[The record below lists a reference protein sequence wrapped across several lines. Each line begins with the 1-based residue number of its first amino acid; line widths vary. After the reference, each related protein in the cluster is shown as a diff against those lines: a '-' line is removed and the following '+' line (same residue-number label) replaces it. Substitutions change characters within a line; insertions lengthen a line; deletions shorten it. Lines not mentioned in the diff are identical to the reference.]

1 MKKLFVL
8 LLLMLSPYAL
18 AGKANSFKVEQVRVD
33 RNGKGYVQFANNL
46 IESRPSCSTHPKQL
60 AFDVN
65 TPAGQAIFSLALA
78 AKASSKKIWAV
89 GTGTCDVY
97 GVVESWSWGVIK
109 D

>member
-1 MKKLFVL
+1 MRNLFIL
-8 LLLMLSPYAL
+8 LLLVVSPYAL
-18 AGKANSFKVEQVRVD
+18 AGKANTFKVDQVRVD
-33 RNGKGYVQFANNL
+33 RNGKGYVQFVNNL
-46 IESRPSCSTHPKQL
+46 VETSPSCSTHPKHL

-65 TPAGQAIFSLALA
+65 APGGQAIFSLALA
-78 AKASSKKIWAV
+78 AKASNKKIWAV